1 VKLGASRHSGRIGKP
16 AFVASR
22 HLGRIGKPAFVGSGG
37 SLFDRAGR
45 ALGWSFAS
53 TALSKFSTVAIGVV
67 LARVLGPH
75 AFGTFAVATVA
86 LMAVLSFNELGVS
99 LAIVRWPGDPEEIG
113 PTVSTI
119 ALLSSSLIFT
129 GCFLAAPAFS
139 AAMGD
144 PAATPV
150 VRLLA
155 FSVVVGGLVT
165 TPVAMLQ
172 RTFRQDRKLIGDQVG
187 TWTSAL
193 TALGCALSGMG
204 AMSLAVGQLAGT
216 ALGGAVFVAF
226 APRALRFGFNPAK
239 AKALLRFG
247 LPLAGSSM
255 VLFGV
260 TNVDKLVVGAV
271 LGPVPL
277 GFYVLA
283 VNLANWPASMFS
295 LPVRAV
301 APALLAR
308 LQGDPPAMR
317 ATFLSTA
324 GLLAAITLPAC
335 VVLSGA
341 SGPLIR
347 LVYGPVWQP
356 SAAVLFWLGLTAALR
371 ILFELVYD
379 YFVVLAHTRVVFTVQ
394 VVWLIALAPAVYF
407 GARFAGP
414 AGAGAAQLAVAGLV
428 VAPIYLYELWRT
440 GIGPA
445 ALGGRLAVP
454 GLAAFGV
461 AVTAS
466 VAGRVV
472 PTDLVAVALSGLV
485 GVAALAG
492 LLYRMRGAV
501 RSLRTVGAE
510 EAAPEAV
517 PA

>member
-1 VKLGASRHSGRIGKP
+1 MKLS
-16 AFVASR
+16 
-22 HLGRIGKPAFVGSGG
+22 VGSGG
-37 SLFDRAGR
+37 SLVDRAGR

-53 TALSKFSTVAIGVV
+53 TALSKFSTVAIGVI

-86 LMAVLSFNELGVS
+86 LLAVLSFNELGVS
-99 LAIVRWPGDPEEIG
+99 LAIVRWPGDPEEIA
-113 PTVSTI
+113 PTVTTI
-119 ALLSSSLIFT
+119 SLLSSSLIFAACYL
-129 GCFLAAPAFS
+129 GAPAFS

-155 FSVVVGGLVT
+155 FSVVLGGLTV

-172 RTFRQDRKLIGDQVG
+172 RTFRQDRKMIGDQVG

-193 TALGCALSGMG
+193 VSLGCALAGMG
-204 AMSLAVGQLAGT
+204 AMSLAVGQLLGT
-216 ALGGAVFVAF
+216 AVGGLVYLSF
-226 APRALRFGFNPAK
+226 APKSLRFGFNPGK
-239 AKALLRFG
+239 ARALLRFG

-255 VLFGV
+255 VLFAV

-295 LPVRAV
+295 LPVRSV

-347 LVYGPVWQP
+347 LVYGSVWAP

-394 VVWLIALAPAVYF
+394 VIWLVALAPAVYF
-407 GARFAGP
+407 GARYFGP
-414 AGAGAAQLAVAGLV
+414 GGAGAAQLTVAALV
-428 VAPIYLYELWRT
+428 VTPIYLYELWRT
-440 GIGPA
+440 GIGPLV
-445 ALGGRLAVP
+445 LGSRLAVP
-454 GLAAFGV
+454 GLVAFAV
-461 AVTAS
+461 AVTAL
-466 VAGRVV
+466 VAGRFI
-472 PTDLVAVALSGLV
+472 PSAFVAVAVAGAV

-492 LLYRMRGAV
+492 LVYRMRGAIAA
-501 RSLRTVGAE
+501 LRRT
-510 EAAPEAV
+510 EAAEPLADAAV
-517 PA
+517 VA